1 MMIMEQER
9 KYSFIDFSNPN
20 LKSEVEMSKSAK
32 VGRKLLEST
41 HKLVSNSC
49 NLWNLES
56 HDLLFKLL
64 LTQSW

>member
-1 MMIMEQER
+1 MEQER

-41 HKLVSNSC
+41 HKLVKQ
-49 NLWNLES
+49 L
-56 HDLLFKLL
+56 
-64 LTQSW
+64 